1 MEQELIPVIIDFF
14 SEHERQG
21 PGSEWA
27 TLKALDLVEDAHRF
41 KNILDIGCG
50 TGAQTLTL
58 AQKTTAQI
66 TAVDLLKDFLAVV
79 TKRSAWWGVG
89 DRISALEGRMEALP
103 FEAEF
108 FDMIWCESAI
118 YHIGFEN
125 GLKQWRKFLRDEGYL
140 VVSEIS
146 WTTPDRPQEI
156 TDYWKTSYP
165 EIDSIA
171 HKIETITQSGY
182 LFVGCFTLPQQ
193 AWNNYYHPI
202 IIQLANRIG
211 RSNNRVVQ
219 AFLEGIVEE
228 LVMYQRYSQFYNYV
242 FYVMKK
248 NTFALSTSC

>member
-14 SEHERQG
+14 SKSERQG

-27 TLKALDLVEDAHRF
+27 TLKALDLVEDVHQF

-58 AQKTTAQI
+58 AQQTTAQI

-79 TKRSAWWGVG
+79 TQRSAWWGVEN
-89 DRISALEGRMEALP
+89 RVSALEGHMEALP
-103 FEAEF
+103 FETES

-118 YHIGFEN
+118 YHMGFEN
-125 GLKQWRKFLRDEGYL
+125 GLRQWRKFLRDEGYL

-146 WTTPDRPQEI
+146 WTTQERPQEI
-156 TDYWKTSYP
+156 TAYWKASYP

-171 HKIETITQSGY
+171 HKIEQIAQSGY
-182 LFVGCFTLPQQ
+182 LFVGCFTLPQE
-193 AWNNYYHPI
+193 AWDNYYHPI
-202 IIQLANRIG
+202 IVQLAHRIG
-211 RSNNRVVQ
+211 RSNNPFVQ
-219 AFLEGIVEE
+219 NFLEGIIEE
-228 LVMYQRYSQFYNYV
+228 LIMYQRYSRFYNYV

-248 NTFALSTSC
+248 YTYTAPT